1 MFGNNTNIIVIN
13 SFVTSLLPLWGIFWA
28 NRAIKQTTLS
38 TDGHYPVQASTCP
51 QSEWESAQPA
61 GDSRRPSSA
70 ASHLLSEHLLTS
82 DMDKQLFFPL
92 CKICLISS
100 LPLNKL
106 NNITEPSSFQ
116 DGGNVVFPFLGV
128 PPPLWALLRTLRIFF
143 FFKLL

>member
-13 SFVTSLLPLWGIFWA
+13 SFVTSLLPLWGIFW
-28 NRAIKQTTLS
+28 QT
-38 TDGHYPVQASTCP
+38 
-51 QSEWESAQPA
+51 E
-61 GDSRRPSSA
+61 PSSRQPSVHMDITQSKPPCA
-70 ASHLLSEHLLTS
+70 LRVNGSQLSLPGTAGGPPVPLSEHLLTS

-106 NNITEPSSFQ
+106 NNIPEPSSFQ

-128 PPPLWALLRTLRIFF
+128 PPPLWALLRTLRFF